1 MILRYLAATFIVLVI
16 GINAVFLSWQNQNP
30 RVRLLTEAGEFD
42 VEVEIADSPEEM
54 RKGLMFRESLAEG
67 EGMFFIYANEAIL
80 SFWMKNTLIPLDMI
94 FLSRDLKVKHI
105 QHGALPC
112 PSDQT
117 HCPTY
122 SSEEKV
128 KYVLEV
134 PGGYSKKI
142 GLNLGDSIQLIY
154 DK

>member
-1 MILRYLAATFIVLVI
+1 MVLRYLAAVFIVLAI
-16 GINAVFLSWQNQNP
+16 GINAVFLNWENQNP
-30 RVRLLTEAGEFD
+30 RVRLLTEKGHFD
-42 VEVEIADSPEEM
+42 VKVEIADSPEEM
-54 RKGLMFRESLAEG
+54 KRGLMFRESLEEG
-67 EGMFFIYANEAIL
+67 EGMFFIYSNEARL

-94 FLSRDLKVKHI
+94 FISRDLKVKRI
-105 QHGALPC
+105 QYEAQPC

-117 HCPTY
+117 LCPTY
-122 SSEEKV
+122 SSEERV

-142 GLNLGDSIQLIY
+142 GLNPGDSVQLIY

>member
-1 MILRYLAATFIVLVI
+1 MIFRYLAATLIVLAI
-16 GINAVFLSWQNQNP
+16 GINAVFLSWENQNP
-30 RVRLLTEAGEFD
+30 RVRLLTEEGNFD

-54 RKGLMFRESLAEG
+54 QRGLMFRESLAEG
-67 EGMFFIYANEAIL
+67 EGMFFIYANEATL
-80 SFWMKNTLIPLDMI
+80 SFWMKNTLIPLDII
-94 FLSRDLKVKHI
+94 FLSRDLKVRHI
-105 QHGALPC
+105 QHEAPPC

-122 SSEEKV
+122 SSVERA